1 MRQRRRPL
9 SHDAR
14 LQRRVRRASDAELLQ
29 LLIDSVDGVD
39 LSLRAALL
47 VLEPDEVVRLA
58 QDARQAAAAVSDQLD
73 AELRRRAPNVRMIDQ
88 YRTP

>member
-1 MRQRRRPL
+1 
-9 SHDAR
+9 
-14 LQRRVRRASDAELLQ
+14 LLQ